1 MTHKQPAHPIA
12 ADAQRIRPLVARHAT
27 TKISHDQRRSSDH
40 ASHWVGSSDKSQ
52 AFWAE
57 RWGLTRYLPCLHDMA
72 LLLAQIGGRV

>member
-12 ADAQRIRPLVARHAT
+12 AEAQRTHPLVARHV
-27 TKISHDQRRSSDH
+27 ISKVSDDQHRCGDHALHRVSSSDE
-40 ASHWVGSSDKSQ
+40 SQ